1 MLLLGHGGSLCV
13 ERMEKRPPSKN
24 TAGAGRVK
32 LSQGLPEQRT
42 QAKLNLARIHPLK
55 AEKSRHLEY
64 QSTTAALAW
73 VLQTI
78 PFFLGHASQKTLSK
92 FGAVCSPAALAP
104 EKIAASVRFIRT
116 CGRSAP
122 EIAQAA
128 ARFLQSFAL

>member
-1 MLLLGHGGSLCV
+1 LLLGHGGSLCV

-42 QAKLNLARIHPLK
+42 QAKLNLAWIHPLK

-78 PFFLGHASQKTLSK
+78 LLGHASQKTLSK

-104 EKIAASVRFIRT
+104 EKIAFSARFIRT
-116 CGRSAP
+116 CGRTEP

-128 ARFLQSFAL
+128 ARFLQSFSL

>member
-13 ERMEKRPPSKN
+13 ERMEKRPPSEN
-24 TAGAGRVK
+24 TAGANRAK
-32 LSQGLPEQRT
+32 LSQGLTEQRT

-64 QSTTAALAW
+64 QSTTAALAG

-78 PFFLGHASQKTLSK
+78 LLGHASQKTLSK
-92 FGAVCSPAALAP
+92 FGAVCSPAVFAP
-104 EKIAASVRFIRT
+104 EKIAASARFIRT